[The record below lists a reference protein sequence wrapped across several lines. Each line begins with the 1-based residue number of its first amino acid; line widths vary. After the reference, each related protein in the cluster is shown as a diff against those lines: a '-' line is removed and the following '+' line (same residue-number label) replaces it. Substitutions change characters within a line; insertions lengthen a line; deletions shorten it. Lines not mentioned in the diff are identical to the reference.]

1 MNEPRQKANSAVG
14 EWGNGSG
21 DNGYTWSYINTLN
34 AVFVQTVRSQGSS
47 ANQERLLMLP
57 GYCAS
62 SDPVAINQITVPE
75 NAGNVA
81 LSVHA
86 YAPYF
91 FTMDT
96 STYANHSFPGKSGW
110 GEDYETN
117 LTNLFQS
124 LKSISTASRFQLS
137 LGNSVHLTLKTQ
149 QTGNV
154 GQPVT

>member
-1 MNEPRQKANSAVG
+1 
-14 EWGNGSG
+14 
-21 DNGYTWSYINTLN
+21 
-34 AVFVQTVRSQGSS
+34 
-47 ANQERLLMLP
+47 MLP

-96 STYANHSFPGKSGW
+96 SNYANHSFPGKSGW